1 MADAKTTDE
10 EELIPV
16 ETPPV
21 KDDDAKPEAEAE
33 GDDGEG
39 EEDGED
45 DGDSRL
51 AESEDDHDEDVATS
65 TNRDRRKKRRE
76 MQKRAREAK
85 ERELELLRR
94 QTNELQQRLAAV
106 EGFAQQNTVRT
117 IETQIAK
124 AQSDVQQAEL
134 IIAKAVEAGN
144 GEDVTLA
151 MRIRDA
157 AKSEF
162 EKLSNTRQQYE
173 SQRQQPQVP
182 QVDPTVA
189 GYAKQWLQA
198 NPWYNPSGNDRDSA
212 LTKAIDGEIM
222 AEGYD
227 PKSREYWEELTNRV
241 AEALGESEPARP
253 KRRAP
258 PTGNTREHAPVSTKK
273 EIYVTP
279 ERKAAMMES
288 GAWDDPVKRQRLLKA
303 YAEFDRG
310 SAR

>member
-21 KDDDAKPEAEAE
+21 KDDGAKPEAEAE

>member
-124 AQSDVQQAEL
+124 AQSDMQQAEL

-162 EKLSNTRQQYE
+162 DKLSNTRQQYE
-173 SQRQQPQVP
+173 TQRQQPQVP